1 MVAQK
6 GGKSW
11 RSRGRLAGCGGAGAG
26 QLAANDNGQW
36 PHTHTHNGNRL
47 LCPSE
52 LLSVQLVENPRI
64 PPKGDAAGGFLHTRK
79 LDKLEIIT

>member
-36 PHTHTHNGNRL
+36 PHIHTQWQQATV
-47 LCPSE
+47 S
-52 LLSVQLVENPRI
+52 
-64 PPKGDAAGGFLHTRK
+64 F
-79 LDKLEIIT
+79 

>member
-36 PHTHTHNGNRL
+36 PHTHTHTMATGYCVL
-47 LCPSE
+47 L
-52 LLSVQLVENPRI
+52 NY
-64 PPKGDAAGGFLHTRK
+64 
-79 LDKLEIIT
+79 